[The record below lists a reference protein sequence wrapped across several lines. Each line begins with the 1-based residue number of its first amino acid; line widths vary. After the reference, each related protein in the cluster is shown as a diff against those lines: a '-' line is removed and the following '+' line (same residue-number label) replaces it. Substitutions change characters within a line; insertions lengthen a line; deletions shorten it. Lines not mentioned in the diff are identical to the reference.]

1 MTNNSDVVVDRP
13 SRRMMNTWSKRLR
26 TGKATPVPIY
36 IGGSWS
42 MMVVRGNKRVMQL
55 NIGALGS
62 SAGGASKPL
71 SELRK

>member
-1 MTNNSDVVVDRP
+1 MTNNSDVLVDRP

-42 MMVVRGNKRVMQL
+42 MMVLRGNKRVMQL
-55 NIGALGS
+55 SIGGLGPDS
-62 SAGGASKPL
+62 GASKPVA
-71 SELRK
+71 ELAKK